1 MPPRPNPLSDLAR
14 MYQERIPTAPKS
26 IGRQAPVSVSGGA
39 PGWLRATGNFLKTAV
54 ESMDPRVIAREGGR
68 SVEHVYGDVKELG
81 KSIVTGEDTLS
92 QSPTARAYQA
102 AGGGAPGVLAAALP
116 YINVGTAVM
125 PTSRVL
131 TPAGRLAMATDTA
144 ERVARSQLDR
154 AIAQAAPVARPAT
167 ADATERLA
175 QSLAAPTRA
184 ERPTIYMNPFV
195 YDPTPSQ
202 APQPTIGIN
211 QIDDILS
218 DIRASRPE
226 APSTQLPGVIEPTSS
241 NLPRGVYAVDDASG
255 NVTLYQLDDQGTV
268 KGKLIMNRTMDGYTV
283 GSLSAD
289 PGSATAASLLAA
301 AKITGELNFPGVQYP
316 LQPSTNLSQ
325 FSRPLVQKLQAAG
338 LVDPNYTLPPV
349 DILNSIDRPFDLDTP
364 IPVQDVPRLVG
375 LPPEQVRGVSRDL
388 IRSLAQ
394 AKREGRISPDTIE
407 TSAKLRAELAA
418 RQAHMERATP
428 GNFGFPY
435 DPRPESVYGLPDSTA
450 IAILGDTAP
459 ELMGALRNSSDE
471 TTRAL
476 LDVSNTA
483 ELVLAPVQQFRTSP
497 ENFGQYI
504 DALVESLRERLG
516 RSPQTAVVYNPGPDQ
531 TYEQWIDE
539 VMRADKR
546 IYATLWNIWNQYG
559 GPAARTLVDNIPTPD
574 GM

>member
-26 IGRQAPVSVSGGA
+26 IGRLGPVSIGGGGGLSLNPMPA
-39 PGWLRATGNFLKTAV
+39 INAVGNFLKTAV
-54 ESMDPRVIAREGGR
+54 ESMDPRFIAREGGR
-68 SVEHVYGDVKELG
+68 SVEHVYGDAKELAR
-81 KSIVTGEDTLS
+81 SIVTGEDTLS
-92 QSPTARAYQA
+92 QSPTARTYQA

-125 PTSRVL
+125 PTTRVL
-131 TPAGRLAMATDTA
+131 TPTGRLAMAADTA
-144 ERVARSQLDR
+144 ERVARTQLDR
-154 AIAQAAPVARPAT
+154 AIAQAVPVARPAT
-167 ADATERLA
+167 ADAAERLA
-175 QSLAAPTRA
+175 QNMTAPTLA
-184 ERPTIYMNPFV
+184 DRPTIYMNNRI
-195 YDPTPSQ
+195 YDPTPP
-202 APQPTIGIN
+202 APASASVGIN
-211 QIDDILS
+211 EIDDILR
-218 DIRASRPE
+218 DIRANRPE
-226 APSTQLPGVIEPTSS
+226 APTTRLAGVAEGSAT
-241 NLPRGVYAVDDASG
+241 NLPRGVYAVDNASG
-255 NVTLYQLDDQGTV
+255 SVTLYQLDDQGAV

-283 GSLSAD
+283 SSLSAD
-289 PGSATAASLLAA
+289 PGSSTAASLLAA

-316 LQPSTNLSQ
+316 LRPSTNLSQ

-375 LPPEQVRGVSRDL
+375 LPPEQVRGVTRDL

-428 GNFGFPY
+428 GNFGFAY
-435 DPRPESVYGLPDSTA
+435 DARPESVYGLPDSTA
-450 IAILGDTAP
+450 TAILGDTAP

-471 TTRAL
+471 TVQAL

-483 ELVLAPVQQFRTSP
+483 ELVLAPIQQFQTSP
-497 ENFGQYI
+497 QNFGEYL
-504 DALVESLRERLG
+504 DALVMALRERLG
-516 RSPQTAVVYNPGPDQ
+516 RSRQHAQVYGNLSMDEAVFA
-531 TYEQWIDE
+531 DE
-539 VMRADKR
+539 H
-546 IYATLWNIWNQYG
+546 IYTTLWNIWNQYG